1 MLRCKNSMYFWTASC
16 YLWKHWFSNL
26 YPSDGNSSSSNQ
38 DEKEASNGMTDRYDF
53 IGRPFDRQAVDSR
66 SQMWFGIM
74 KQAAAYLL
82 SWSIHLVL
90 LCLFLFFV
98 PFLTKTSGKLMQT
111 WHHWRRITCI
121 DNVAIDVAS
130 KNETD
135 DDSKLEIK
143 SQRST
148 ISSMI
153 PLSSNITLR
162 NKPVVCLIRP

>member
-1 MLRCKNSMYFWTASC
+1 M
-16 YLWKHWFSNL
+16 
-26 YPSDGNSSSSNQ
+26 
-38 DEKEASNGMTDRYDF
+38 
-53 IGRPFDRQAVDSR
+53 
-66 SQMWFGIM
+66 
-74 KQAAAYLL
+74 
-82 SWSIHLVL
+82 L

-98 PFLTKTSGKLMQT
+98 PFLTKNVGKIDADLASLT
-111 WHHWRRITCI
+111 AYITCI

-143 SQRST
+143 SQRTT